1 MNKKLTEQIMSTEG
15 GSTLHLTEKDV
26 VGLLMHA
33 ATRQDISELRSEVK
47 QDYQHLENRIENLR
61 CEVKEDISGF
71 KTEIKQDINRLDN
84 QIQSLRGEVK
94 QDIQQLEAKVTTD
107 IREIRNDNKWLLRM
121 MVVSI
126 LVPIILHFVH

>member
-1 MNKKLTEQIMSTEG
+1 MNKKFTEQIMSTEG
-15 GSTLHLTEKDV
+15 GSPLHLTEKEV
-26 VGLLMHA
+26 VDLLMHA
-33 ATRQDISELRSEVK
+33 ATRQDISELRSEVR
-47 QDYQHLENRIENLR
+47 QDRQHLENRIENFR
-61 CEVKEDISGF
+61 SDV
-71 KTEIKQDINRLDN
+71 KQDINRLDN

-94 QDIQQLEAKVTTD
+94 QDIQQLETKVTTD